1 MTKFKMDINTPFIK
15 ELIILVM
22 GPLFQVFAYYL
33 LINIFKDIDLIKM
46 YHLGILSF
54 NLLPIYPLDGG
65 RIINLFINK
74 KYPFYK
80 SLEISIIISYL
91 IIVLILF
98 TNIKIGINIIIM
110 ELFLVLLIHKEEKKK
125 DIYFQKF
132 ILERYFNK
140 YNYKKSIMINS
151 IRKLYKYKTN
161 YIKIG
166 KILYTEKEFIALNYQ
181 IFNKKC

>member
-1 MTKFKMDINTPFIK
+1 M
-15 ELIILVM
+15 V
-22 GPLFQVFAYYL
+22 PLNFNIHHHIQYKKYGNVFCVYL
-33 LINIFKDIDLIKM
+33 LLVIFPPSYVD
-46 YHLGILSF
+46 
-54 NLLPIYPLDGG
+54 LPI
-65 RIINLFINK
+65 FS
-74 KYPFYK
+74 FYK

-98 TNIKIGINIIIM
+98 ANIKIGINIIIM

-166 KILYTEKEFIALNYQ
+166 KNLYTEKEFIALNYQ